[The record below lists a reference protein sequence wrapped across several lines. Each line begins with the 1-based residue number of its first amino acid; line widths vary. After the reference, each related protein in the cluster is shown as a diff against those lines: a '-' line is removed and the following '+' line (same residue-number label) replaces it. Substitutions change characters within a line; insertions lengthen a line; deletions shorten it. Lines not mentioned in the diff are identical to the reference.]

1 MNDEKNFRSE
11 EENNNSIHKKSK
23 KVKCPKCKLIE
34 YTVVE
39 EKCDCVG
46 VILMV
51 IFFGPYIFICLCCGE
66 DVTKKYVHYC
76 KNCGYDCTNVKQ
88 YEENECCILI

>member
-1 MNDEKNFRSE
+1 MNDEKNFSSK
-11 EENNNSIHKKSK
+11 ENKNSIHKKSK

-34 YTVVE
+34 YTIVK
-39 EKCDCVG
+39 EKCDCFG
-46 VILMV
+46 VILML
-51 IFFGPYIFICLCCGE
+51 ICFGPYFFICLCFGE